1 MNYHDLCQAKEL
13 LHLSDTAT
21 MKEIKDSYRALMSR
35 WHPDKNSDDK
45 EQCEEMSKKITLA
58 YSLVMSYCE
67 NYRYDFTEKEFKKHL
82 SGEDWWKE
90 RFGNNPVWTV

>member
-1 MNYHDLCQAKEL
+1 MMYQDLYQAKEL

-21 MKEIKDSYRALMSR
+21 MQEVKTNYRSLMNR
-35 WHPDKNSDDK
+35 WHPDKNSGNP
-45 EQCEEMSKKITLA
+45 EECEEMAKKITLA
-58 YSLVMSYCE
+58 YSVIMSYCE

-90 RFGNNPVWTV
+90 RFGNNPVWGV